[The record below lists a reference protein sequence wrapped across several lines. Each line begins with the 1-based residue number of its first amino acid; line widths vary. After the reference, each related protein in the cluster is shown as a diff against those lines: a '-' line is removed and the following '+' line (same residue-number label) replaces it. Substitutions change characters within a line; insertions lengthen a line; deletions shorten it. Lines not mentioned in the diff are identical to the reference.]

1 MRTLLLVI
9 LAAWFCVVLVGGTV
23 DSTVDGTKGGTT
35 SVGLID
41 YASLSPAIPTKQCV
55 WTYNQTLS
63 FRETVDA
70 HCAGMAA
77 LPLTQDQAHHMSWA
91 PTRLWPMAQ
100 WIPFTPS
107 FLVAKGVGHT
117 SATFV
122 PLSDGTLFLLG
133 RWLPH
138 NQGSVRVDPIPFF
151 AQGSGL
157 FELRVKAAEMED
169 GPLTITWS
177 IKGHVDTTKGS
188 GFEET
193 FQTAAW
199 FVPKRQ
205 EESLHKVS
213 MVNRKV
219 SMADPGLHRALVPFV
234 SFSFNASSSL
244 SPLVTPPRQPF
255 VVLPSFFTATNFFK
269 FPNL

>member
-63 FRETVDA
+63 FRETVDSR
-70 HCAGMAA
+70 CAGMAA

-91 PTRLWPMAQ
+91 PTRFWPTAQ
-100 WIPFTPS
+100 WIPFKPA
-107 FLVAKGVGHT
+107 FLVAKGEGHT